1 MFTVEE
7 LLDDGE
13 DVFTRHPYLTLFTHR
28 VYSLSCMMDIRVI
41 AFPYSKRMPRF
52 YPTPI
57 WQALLTNE
65 LICKS
70 CVGGIL

>member
-1 MFTVEE
+1 
-7 LLDDGE
+7 
-13 DVFTRHPYLTLFTHR
+13 
-28 VYSLSCMMDIRVI
+28 MMDIRVI